1 MLMTRAVHL
10 VGGHMEADGKEAQA
24 KRKDT
29 GKH

>member
-1 MLMTRAVHL
+1 MLMTQAVNL

-24 KRKDT
+24 RRQDT